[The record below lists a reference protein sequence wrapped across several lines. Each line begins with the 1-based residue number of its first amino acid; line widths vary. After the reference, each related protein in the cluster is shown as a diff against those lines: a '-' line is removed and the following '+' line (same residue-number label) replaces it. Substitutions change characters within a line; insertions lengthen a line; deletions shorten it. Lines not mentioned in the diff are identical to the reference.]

1 MAIVELLLGLGF
13 EAVVGDCSVV
23 LGEAELLEDE
33 AMGR

>member
-13 EAVVGDCSVV
+13 EAVVGDCSGV